1 MHFTEKLS
9 MLALNGVVRRIY
21 MSSYAE
27 IWSGDRFGSDIN
39 GVVIVAILIYFFFF
53 QGVKVKYLVILTM
66 FWTLTPWKI
75 WKNLYFK
82 IVAPLFCITFL
93 SISWPNFSTIIFP
106 QIPVTTPF
114 YVNIDH
120 FCYKVRFLL
129 YFMISSLRK
138 WS

>member
-66 FWTLTPWKI
+66 FWTLTP
-75 WKNLYFK
+75 
-82 IVAPLFCITFL
+82 
-93 SISWPNFSTIIFP
+93 
-106 QIPVTTPF
+106 
-114 YVNIDH
+114 
-120 FCYKVRFLL
+120 
-129 YFMISSLRK
+129 
-138 WS
+138 